1 MVGLWAGCRIFY
13 THCTKNRNYFFGDV
27 INGIMELSE
36 LGMIAN
42 NNWLEIPEH
51 FPFIKLGA
59 IL

>member
-1 MVGLWAGCRIFY
+1 M
-13 THCTKNRNYFFGDV
+13 NYFFGDV